1 MSGVLITIIVIA
13 LVLLMLVY
21 SSVRVVQE
29 YERGVIFRLGRL
41 VGPRGPGLFFMIPF
55 VDQMQKMDLRVVT
68 LDVPT
73 QEVITRDNVTVK
85 VNAVVFFRVFDPSM
99 AVTKVSDFIRATSQ
113 ISQTT
118 LRSVLGQS
126 ELDDLLANREQVN
139 QRLQKIIDEATEPW
153 GVKVSTVEV
162 KDVELP
168 QAMQRAMGAQAEAE
182 RERRAKIVHAEGEA
196 QAAERLAQAAK
207 IISAEPGALQ
217 LRYMQTL
224 TQISTERTNTIVF
237 PMPIDMLTAFLGNRL
252 SGASGGDDSKQ

>member
-1 MSGVLITIIVIA
+1 MMQAVVILVLVIA
-13 LVLLMLVY
+13 AIVFMLAAA
-21 SSVRVVQE
+21 SVRVVQE

-55 VDQMQKMDLRVVT
+55 VDRMQKMDLRVVT
-68 LDVPT
+68 LDVPA

-99 AVTKVSDFIRATSQ
+99 AVTKVADFIRATSQ

-182 RERRAKIVHAEGEA
+182 RERRAKIVHADGEA
-196 QAAERLAQAAK
+196 QAAERLAQAAQ
-207 IISAEPGALQ
+207 IIGTQPAALQ
-217 LRYMQTL
+217 LRYLQTL

-237 PMPIDMLTAFLGNRL
+237 PMPIDMLTAFLGSRP
-252 SGASGGDDSKQ
+252 GGSGGSPAQG